1 MRDRLSSS
9 WAKVLTLGAVLALPL
24 PGFAQDQAQ
33 TEPAVAAQDVAA
45 AQDTAPA
52 TDALLTPDE
61 IDTLIGPVAL
71 FTDNLLAQVLTA
83 ATYPLDVVKAGRF
96 LAQSPDLS
104 DAARADA
111 VAQKNWDV
119 SVRQLAAGFPSV
131 ITRMADHIDWTEQVG
146 DAVLVQTDDVL
157 DSVQRLRALAKV
169 NGYLETNAAQVVEVS
184 ESAISIAPASPEV
197 IYVPTYQPSV
207 VYTTVAPPTAYY
219 VEDDDDWADA
229 LTAGAIFFGSAIL
242 INEIFDD
249 DDDWDG
255 YWGGRGSIDWDRGD
269 FYARPGIDINGDV
282 NIGRGD
288 VTIGGG
294 NRITNI
300 DRDTVNF
307 DRNRTD
313 IDLTNID
320 RTNIDRTKIDRT
332 DIDRTDIDRT
342 DIDRTNIDRTNIDRT
357 NIDRTKIDRT
367 KIDRTDIDRTDIDR
381 TKIDRTDIDRTR
393 IDRDTANAR
402 IGDLDRDGLDR
413 ARDKGFKPA
422 DADRDAA
429 RAKIEGRKARGEAT
443 ATLPIGS
450 GDRQRPAVQPGTKR
464 PELSRPA
471 ASTRP
476 ATTRPERNLQGAAAK
491 RPANVA
497 RPKTAKRPTAIKPPS
512 NATAFS
518 KSGGSRAAAAGSRGK
533 ASAGGR
539 RR

>member
-1 MRDRLSSS
+1 MKHRTRLAQDMRSQISSP
-9 WAKVLTLGAVLALPL
+9 WAKVLTLGALLALPFPAL
-24 PGFAQDQAQ
+24 AQDQTQ
-33 TEPAVAAQDVAA
+33 PEPAAA
-45 AQDTAPA
+45 AQSGPSAEDG
-52 TDALLTPDE
+52 LLSPDE

-83 ATYPLDVVKAGRF
+83 ATYPLDVVKADRF
-96 LAQSPDLS
+96 LDQSAELS

-111 VAQKNWDV
+111 VAQKDWDE
-119 SVRQLAAGFPSV
+119 SVQQLAAGFPTV

-169 NGYLETNAAQVVEVS
+169 NGYLETNAAQVVEVTDA
-184 ESAISIAPASPEV
+184 AISIAPASPEV

-219 VEDDDDWADA
+219 VSDDDDWEDA
-229 LTAGAIFFGSAIL
+229 LVAGAIFFGSAIL
-242 INEIFDD
+242 IDEIFD

-255 YWGGRGSIDWDRGD
+255 YWGGHGSINWNDGD
-269 FYARPGIDINGDV
+269 FYARPGIDIDGDV
-282 NIGRGD
+282 NIDRGD
-288 VTIGGG
+288 INIGSG
-294 NRITNI
+294 NRVTNF

-307 DRNRTD
+307 DRDTVN
-313 IDLTNID
+313 LD
-320 RTNIDRTKIDRT
+320 RN
-332 DIDRTDIDRT
+332 
-342 DIDRTNIDRTNIDRT
+342 RTNIDRTNI
-357 NIDRTKIDRT
+357 N
-367 KIDRTDIDRTDIDR
+367 
-381 TKIDRTDIDRTR
+381 
-393 IDRDTANAR
+393 RDTVNTR

-413 ARDKGFKPA
+413 VRDQGFKPA
-422 DADRDAA
+422 DADRDTA
-429 RAKIEGRKARGEAT
+429 RAKIEDRKARGEAT
-443 ATLPIGS
+443 ATLPVGA
-450 GDRQRPAVQPGTKR
+450 GERQRPAVQPGTKR

-476 ATTRPERNLQGAAAK
+476 ATTRPERSLEGAAAN

-497 RPKTAKRPTAIKPPS
+497 RPTTAKRPTAVKPQK

>member
-1 MRDRLSSS
+1 MRSRLSSS

-24 PGFAQDQAQ
+24 PGLAQDQAQ
-33 TEPAVAAQDVAA
+33 VEPVTAAQDVAS
-45 AQDTAPA
+45 A
-52 TDALLTPDE
+52 TNALLTPDE

-83 ATYPLDVVKAGRF
+83 ATYPLDVVKADRF

-111 VAQKNWDV
+111 VAQKDWDD
-119 SVRQLAAGFPSV
+119 SVQQLAAGFPTV
-131 ITRMADHIDWTEQVG
+131 ITRMADHIEWTEQVG

-157 DSVQRLRALAKV
+157 DSVQRLRALAKG
-169 NGYLETNAAQVVEVS
+169 NGYLESNAAQIVEVTD
-184 ESAISIAPASPEV
+184 SAISIAPASPEV

-207 VYTTVAPPTAYY
+207 VYTNVAPPTAYY
-219 VEDDDDWADA
+219 VEDDDNWEDA

-249 DDDWDG
+249 DDWDG
-255 YWGGRGSIDWDRGD
+255 YWGGRGSINWDDGD

-282 NIGRGD
+282 NIDRGN

-294 NRITNI
+294 NRITTI
-300 DRDTVNF
+300 DRDTVNL
-307 DRNRTD
+307 DRSRT
-313 IDLTNID
+313 T
-320 RTNIDRTKIDRT
+320 
-332 DIDRTDIDRT
+332 
-342 DIDRTNIDRTNIDRT
+342 
-357 NIDRTKIDRT
+357 
-367 KIDRTDIDRTDIDR
+367 
-381 TKIDRTDIDRTR
+381 
-393 IDRDTANAR
+393 IDRDAVNTR

-413 ARDKGFKPA
+413 ARDQGFKPA

-429 RAKIEGRKARGEAT
+429 RAKIEDRKARGEAP
-443 ATLPIGS
+443 ATLPVGT
-450 GDRQRPAVQPGTKR
+450 GDRPQSAVQPGTKR

-476 ATTRPERNLQGAAAK
+476 ATTRPERSLPGTSAS

-497 RPKTAKRPTAIKPPS
+497 RPTTAKRPTAVKPTP

>member
-1 MRDRLSSS
+1 MTHRTHLAPDMRGQLSSS
-9 WAKVLTLGAVLALPL
+9 WAKVLTLGAVLALPI

-33 TEPAVAAQDVAA
+33 TAPAVAAQDVAA

-111 VAQKNWDV
+111 VAQKDWDV
-119 SVRQLAAGFPSV
+119 SVQQLAAGFPSV

-307 DRNRTD
+307 DRSRTD

-320 RTNIDRTKIDRT
+320 RTNIDRT
-332 DIDRTDIDRT
+332 
-342 DIDRTNIDRTNIDRT
+342 N
-357 NIDRTKIDRT
+357 
-367 KIDRTDIDRTDIDR
+367 
-381 TKIDRTDIDRTR
+381 IDRTR

>member
-1 MRDRLSSS
+1 MHRTRLALDMHSEAPFS
-9 WAKVLTLGAVLALPL
+9 WAKVLTLGALLALPL
-24 PGFAQDQAQ
+24 PAFAQDQTQA
-33 TEPAVAAQDVAA
+33 EPAALAQDGPSAE
-45 AQDTAPA
+45 DP
-52 TDALLTPDE
+52 LLSADE

-71 FTDNLLAQVLTA
+71 FTDNLLAQILTA
-83 ATYPLDVVKAGRF
+83 ATYPLDVVKADRF
-96 LAQSPDLS
+96 LDQSADLS

-111 VAQKNWDV
+111 VAQKDWDV
-119 SVRQLAAGFPSV
+119 SVRQLAAGFPTV

-169 NGYLETNAAQVVEVS
+169 NGYLETNAAQVVEVTDT
-184 ESAISIAPASPEV
+184 AISIAPASPEV

-219 VEDDDDWADA
+219 VSDDDDWEDA

-249 DDDWDG
+249 DDWDG
-255 YWGGRGSIDWDRGD
+255 YWGGRGSINWNDGD

-282 NIGRGD
+282 NIDRGD

-300 DRDTVNF
+300 DRNTVNL
-307 DRNRTD
+307 DR
-313 IDLTNID
+313 DLTNIN
-320 RTNIDRTKIDRT
+320 RTNIDRDAVNT
-332 DIDRTDIDRT
+332 
-342 DIDRTNIDRTNIDRT
+342 
-357 NIDRTKIDRT
+357 
-367 KIDRTDIDRTDIDR
+367 
-381 TKIDRTDIDRTR
+381 
-393 IDRDTANAR
+393 R

-413 ARDKGFKPA
+413 ARDQGFKPA
-422 DADRDAA
+422 NADRDAA
-429 RAKIEGRKARGEAT
+429 RAKIEDRKARGEAT
-443 ATLPIGS
+443 ATLPVGA

-476 ATTRPERNLQGAAAK
+476 ATTKPERSLQGTAAN

-497 RPKTAKRPTAIKPPS
+497 RPTTAKRPTSIKAPP

>member
-1 MRDRLSSS
+1 M
-9 WAKVLTLGAVLALPL
+9 
-24 PGFAQDQAQ
+24 
-33 TEPAVAAQDVAA
+33 
-45 AQDTAPA
+45 
-52 TDALLTPDE
+52 
-61 IDTLIGPVAL
+61 
-71 FTDNLLAQVLTA
+71 
-83 ATYPLDVVKAGRF
+83 VKADRF
-96 LAQSPDLS
+96 LDQSADLS

-111 VAQKNWDV
+111 VAQKDWDV
-119 SVRQLAAGFPSV
+119 SVQQLAAGFPTV

-169 NGYLETNAAQVVEVS
+169 NGYLESNAAQVVEVTDT
-184 ESAISIAPASPEV
+184 AISIAPASPEV

-219 VEDDDDWADA
+219 VEDDDDWEDA

-249 DDDWDG
+249 DDWDG
-255 YWGGRGSIDWDRGD
+255 YWGGRGSINWNDGD

-282 NIGRGD
+282 NIDRGD

-300 DRDTVNF
+300 DRNTVNL
-307 DRNRTD
+307 DR
-313 IDLTNID
+313 DLTNIN
-320 RTNIDRTKIDRT
+320 RTNIDRDAVNT
-332 DIDRTDIDRT
+332 
-342 DIDRTNIDRTNIDRT
+342 
-357 NIDRTKIDRT
+357 
-367 KIDRTDIDRTDIDR
+367 
-381 TKIDRTDIDRTR
+381 
-393 IDRDTANAR
+393 R

-413 ARDKGFKPA
+413 ARDQGFKPA
-422 DADRDAA
+422 EADRDAA
-429 RAKIEGRKARGEAT
+429 RAKIEDRKARGEAT
-443 ATLPIGS
+443 ATLPIGA

-476 ATTRPERNLQGAAAK
+476 ATTKPERSLQGAAAN

-497 RPKTAKRPTAIKPPS
+497 RPTTAKRPTAIKAPP

>member
-33 TEPAVAAQDVAA
+33 TEPAVAAQEVAA

-104 DAARADA
+104 DAGRADA
-111 VAQKNWDV
+111 VAQKDWDV

-307 DRNRTD
+307 DRSRTD

-320 RTNIDRTKIDRT
+320 RTNIDRTKIDRRNIDRT
-332 DIDRTDIDRT
+332 NIDRTDFDRTDFDRT
-342 DIDRTNIDRTNIDRT
+342 DIDRTNIDRTN
-357 NIDRTKIDRT
+357 
-367 KIDRTDIDRTDIDR
+367 
-381 TKIDRTDIDRTR
+381 IDRTR

-413 ARDKGFKPA
+413 ARDRGFKPA

-512 NATAFS
+512 NATAFT

>member
-1 MRDRLSSS
+1 MTHKTHLAPDLRGRLSSS
-9 WAKVLTLGAVLALPL
+9 WAKVLTLGAVLVLPL

-83 ATYPLDVVKAGRF
+83 ATYPLDVAKAGRF

-111 VAQKNWDV
+111 VAQKDWDV
-119 SVRQLAAGFPSV
+119 SVQQLAAGFPSV

-146 DAVLVQTDDVL
+146 DVVLVQTDDVL
-157 DSVQRLRALAKV
+157 DSVQRLRSLAKV

-184 ESAISIAPASPEV
+184 DTAISIAPASPEV

-219 VEDDDDWADA
+219 VEDDDDWEDA

-249 DDDWDG
+249 DDWDG
-255 YWGGRGSIDWDRGD
+255 YWGGRGSINWDDGD

-332 DIDRTDIDRT
+332 N
-342 DIDRTNIDRTNIDRT
+342 IDRTNIDRTNIDRT
-357 NIDRTKIDRT
+357 NIDRTNIDRT
-367 KIDRTDIDRTDIDR
+367 NIDRTNIDRTNIDR
-381 TKIDRTDIDRTR
+381 TSIDRTS

-476 ATTRPERNLQGAAAK
+476 ATTRPERNLQGAAAN

-497 RPKTAKRPTAIKPPS
+497 RPTTAKRPTAIKPPS
-512 NATAFS
+512 NATAFT

>member
-1 MRDRLSSS
+1 VTHRTHLAPDMRGQLSSS

-33 TEPAVAAQDVAA
+33 TEPAVAAQEVAA

-111 VAQKNWDV
+111 VAQKDWDV
-119 SVRQLAAGFPSV
+119 SVQQLAAGFPSV

-157 DSVQRLRALAKV
+157 DSVQRLRSLAKV

-219 VEDDDDWADA
+219 VEDDDDWEDA

-249 DDDWDG
+249 DDWDG
-255 YWGGRGSIDWDRGD
+255 YWGGRGSIDWDHGD

-307 DRNRTD
+307 DRSRTN

-320 RTNIDRTKIDRT
+320 RTNIDRRNIDRTKIDRT
-332 DIDRTDIDRT
+332 NIDRTKIDRT

-357 NIDRTKIDRT
+357 NIDRTS
-367 KIDRTDIDRTDIDR
+367 
-381 TKIDRTDIDRTR
+381 

-413 ARDKGFKPA
+413 ARDRGFKPA

-497 RPKTAKRPTAIKPPS
+497 RPTTAKRPTAIKTPS
-512 NATAFS
+512 NATAFT

-533 ASAGGR
+533 ASAGDR

>member
-1 MRDRLSSS
+1 
-9 WAKVLTLGAVLALPL
+9 
-24 PGFAQDQAQ
+24 
-33 TEPAVAAQDVAA
+33 
-45 AQDTAPA
+45 
-52 TDALLTPDE
+52 
-61 IDTLIGPVAL
+61 
-71 FTDNLLAQVLTA
+71 
-83 ATYPLDVVKAGRF
+83 
-96 LAQSPDLS
+96 
-104 DAARADA
+104 
-111 VAQKNWDV
+111 
-119 SVRQLAAGFPSV
+119 
-131 ITRMADHIDWTEQVG
+131 
-146 DAVLVQTDDVL
+146 
-157 DSVQRLRALAKV
+157 VQRLRALAKV
-169 NGYLETNAAQVVEVS
+169 NGYLESNAAQVVEVT

-207 VYTTVAPPTAYY
+207 VYTTAAPPTAYY
-219 VEDDDDWADA
+219 VEDDDDWEDA

-249 DDDWDG
+249 DDWDG
-255 YWGGRGSIDWDRGD
+255 YWGGRGSINWDDGD

-282 NIGRGD
+282 NIDRGD
-288 VTIGGG
+288 VTIAGR

-307 DRNRTD
+307 DR
-313 IDLTNID
+313 DLTNIN
-320 RTNIDRTKIDRT
+320 RTT
-332 DIDRTDIDRT
+332 
-342 DIDRTNIDRTNIDRT
+342 
-357 NIDRTKIDRT
+357 
-367 KIDRTDIDRTDIDR
+367 
-381 TKIDRTDIDRTR
+381 
-393 IDRDTANAR
+393 IDRDAVNTR

-413 ARDKGFKPA
+413 ARDQGFKPA

-429 RAKIEGRKARGEAT
+429 RAKIEDRKARGEAT
-443 ATLPIGS
+443 ATLPIGA

-476 ATTRPERNLQGAAAK
+476 ATTRPERSLQGAAAN

-497 RPKTAKRPTAIKPPS
+497 RPTTAKRPTAMKPPP

>member
-1 MRDRLSSS
+1 MRSRLSTS
-9 WAKVLTLGAVLALPL
+9 WAKVLTLGALLALPL
-24 PGFAQDQAQ
+24 PAFAQDQTQA
-33 TEPAVAAQDVAA
+33 EPAALAQDGPSAE
-45 AQDTAPA
+45 DS
-52 TDALLTPDE
+52 LLSADE

-71 FTDNLLAQVLTA
+71 FTDNLLAQILTA
-83 ATYPLDVVKAGRF
+83 ATYPLDVVKADRF
-96 LAQSPDLS
+96 LDQSADLS

-111 VAQKNWDV
+111 VAQKDWDV
-119 SVRQLAAGFPSV
+119 SVQQLAAGFPTV

-169 NGYLETNAAQVVEVS
+169 NGYLETNAAQVVEVTDT
-184 ESAISIAPASPEV
+184 AISIAPASPEV

-219 VEDDDDWADA
+219 VSDDDDWEDA

-249 DDDWDG
+249 DDWDG
-255 YWGGRGSIDWDRGD
+255 YWGGRGSINWNDGD

-282 NIGRGD
+282 NIDRGD

-300 DRDTVNF
+300 DRNTVNL
-307 DRNRTD
+307 DR
-313 IDLTNID
+313 DLTNIN
-320 RTNIDRTKIDRT
+320 RTNIDRDAVNT
-332 DIDRTDIDRT
+332 
-342 DIDRTNIDRTNIDRT
+342 
-357 NIDRTKIDRT
+357 
-367 KIDRTDIDRTDIDR
+367 
-381 TKIDRTDIDRTR
+381 
-393 IDRDTANAR
+393 R

-413 ARDKGFKPA
+413 ARDQGFKPA
-422 DADRDAA
+422 NADRDAA
-429 RAKIEGRKARGEAT
+429 RAKIEDRKARGEAT
-443 ATLPIGS
+443 ATLPVGA

-476 ATTRPERNLQGAAAK
+476 ATTKPERSLQGTAAN

-497 RPKTAKRPTAIKPPS
+497 RPTTAKRPTSIKAPP

>member
-1 MRDRLSSS
+1 VTHRTRLAPDMRSRLSSS

-24 PGFAQDQAQ
+24 PGLAQDQAPV
-33 TEPAVAAQDVAA
+33 EPVTAAQDVAA
-45 AQDTAPA
+45 TQDVASA

-83 ATYPLDVVKAGRF
+83 ATYPLDVVKADRF

-111 VAQKNWDV
+111 VAQKDWDE
-119 SVRQLAAGFPSV
+119 SVQQLAAGFPTV

-169 NGYLETNAAQVVEVS
+169 NGYLETNAAQVVEVTD
-184 ESAISIAPASPEV
+184 SAISIAPASPEV

-219 VEDDDDWADA
+219 VKDDDDWEDA

-249 DDDWDG
+249 DDWDG
-255 YWGGRGSIDWDRGD
+255 YWGGRGSINWDDGD

-282 NIGRGD
+282 NIDRGD
-288 VTIGGG
+288 VTLGGG

-307 DRNRTD
+307 DR
-313 IDLTNID
+313 DLSNIN
-320 RTNIDRTKIDRT
+320 RTNIDRE
-332 DIDRTDIDRT
+332 
-342 DIDRTNIDRTNIDRT
+342 
-357 NIDRTKIDRT
+357 
-367 KIDRTDIDRTDIDR
+367 
-381 TKIDRTDIDRTR
+381 
-393 IDRDTANAR
+393 AVNAR

-413 ARDKGFKPA
+413 ARDQGFKPA

-429 RAKIEGRKARGEAT
+429 RAKIEDRKARGEAT
-443 ATLPIGS
+443 ATLPIGA

-464 PELSRPA
+464 PDLSRPA
-471 ASTRP
+471 
-476 ATTRPERNLQGAAAK
+476 ATTRPERNLQGAAAN

-497 RPKTAKRPTAIKPPS
+497 RPTTAKRPTAVKPTP

>member
-1 MRDRLSSS
+1 MTHRTHLAPDMRGRLSSS

-83 ATYPLDVVKAGRF
+83 ATYPLDVAKAGRF

-119 SVRQLAAGFPSV
+119 SVRQLAAGFPTV

-157 DSVQRLRALAKV
+157 DSVQRLRSLAKV

-219 VEDDDDWADA
+219 VEDDDDWEDA

-249 DDDWDG
+249 DDWDG
-255 YWGGRGSIDWDRGD
+255 YWGGRGSINWDDRD

-320 RTNIDRTKIDRT
+320 RTK
-332 DIDRTDIDRT
+332 
-342 DIDRTNIDRTNIDRT
+342 IDRTNIDRT

-367 KIDRTDIDRTDIDR
+367 DIDRTNIDR
-381 TKIDRTDIDRTR
+381 TN
-393 IDRDTANAR
+393 IDRDRANAR

-413 ARDKGFKPA
+413 ARDQGFKPA

-429 RAKIEGRKARGEAT
+429 RAKIESRKARGEAT
-443 ATLPIGS
+443 ATLPIGA

-497 RPKTAKRPTAIKPPS
+497 RPTTAKRPTAIKPPS
-512 NATAFS
+512 NVTAFS

>member
-1 MRDRLSSS
+1 MTHRTHLAPDMRSRLSSS
-9 WAKVLTLGAVLALPL
+9 WAKVLTLGAVLALPF

-33 TEPAVAAQDVAA
+33 TEAAVAAQDVAA

-83 ATYPLDVVKAGRF
+83 ATYPLDVAKAGRF

-157 DSVQRLRALAKV
+157 DSVQRLRSLAKV

-219 VEDDDDWADA
+219 VEDDDDWEDA

-249 DDDWDG
+249 DDWDG
-255 YWGGRGSIDWDRGD
+255 YWGGRGSINWNDRD

-313 IDLTNID
+313 IDI
-320 RTNIDRTKIDRT
+320 TNIDRTK
-332 DIDRTDIDRT
+332 
-342 DIDRTNIDRTNIDRT
+342 IDRTNIDRTNIDRT
-357 NIDRTKIDRT
+357 NIDRTKIDR
-367 KIDRTDIDRTDIDR
+367 DR
-381 TKIDRTDIDRTR
+381 
-393 IDRDTANAR
+393 ANAR

-413 ARDKGFKPA
+413 ARDQGFKPA

-429 RAKIEGRKARGEAT
+429 RAKIESRKARGEAT
-443 ATLPIGS
+443 ATLPIGA

-497 RPKTAKRPTAIKPPS
+497 RPTTAKRPTAIKPPS

>member
-1 MRDRLSSS
+1 MRSRLSSS
-9 WAKVLTLGAVLALPL
+9 WARVLTLAAVLALPL
-24 PGFAQDQAQ
+24 PGLAQDQAQ
-33 TEPAVAAQDVAA
+33 AEPGTSAQDIAS
-45 AQDTAPA
+45 AQDAVSA

-83 ATYPLDVVKAGRF
+83 ATYPLDVVKADRF

-111 VAQKNWDV
+111 VAQKDWDA
-119 SVRQLAAGFPSV
+119 SVQQLAAGFPTV
-131 ITRMADHIDWTEQVG
+131 ITRMAEHIDWTEQVG

-169 NGYLETNAAQVVEVS
+169 NGYLETNAAQVVEVADT
-184 ESAISIAPASPEV
+184 AISIAPASPDV

-207 VYTTVAPPTAYY
+207 VYTSVAPPTAYY
-219 VEDDDDWADA
+219 VSDDDDWEDA

-249 DDDWDG
+249 EDWDG
-255 YWGGRGSIDWDRGD
+255 YWGGRGSINWNDGD

-282 NIGRGD
+282 NIDRGD

-300 DRDTVNF
+300 DRDTVTL
-307 DRNRTD
+307 DR
-313 IDLTNID
+313 DLTNIN
-320 RTNIDRTKIDRT
+320 RTNIG
-332 DIDRTDIDRT
+332 
-342 DIDRTNIDRTNIDRT
+342 
-357 NIDRTKIDRT
+357 
-367 KIDRTDIDRTDIDR
+367 
-381 TKIDRTDIDRTR
+381 
-393 IDRDTANAR
+393 RDAVNTR

-413 ARDKGFKPA
+413 VRDQGFKPA
-422 DADRDAA
+422 TADRDAA
-429 RAKIEGRKARGEAT
+429 RAKIEERKARGEAT
-443 ATLPIGS
+443 ATLPIGT
-450 GDRQRPAVQPGTKR
+450 GDRQRPAVEPGTNR
-464 PELSRPA
+464 SDLSRPA

-476 ATTRPERNLQGAAAK
+476 AMTKPERSLQGAAAN

-497 RPKTAKRPTAIKPPS
+497 RPTTAKRPTAIKAPP

>member
-1 MRDRLSSS
+1 M
-9 WAKVLTLGAVLALPL
+9 GAVFALPL

-33 TEPAVAAQDVAA
+33 TAPAVAAQEVAA

-111 VAQKNWDV
+111 VAQKDWDV
-119 SVRQLAAGFPSV
+119 SVQQLAAGFPSV

-157 DSVQRLRALAKV
+157 DSVQRLRSLAKV

-219 VEDDDDWADA
+219 VEDDDDWEDA

-249 DDDWDG
+249 DDWDG
-255 YWGGRGSIDWDRGD
+255 YWGGRGSIDWDHGD
-269 FYARPGIDINGDV
+269 FYARSGIDINGDV

-307 DRNRTD
+307 DRSRTN

-320 RTNIDRTKIDRT
+320 RTNIDRRNIDRT
-332 DIDRTDIDRT
+332 NIDRTNIDRT

-357 NIDRTKIDRT
+357 NIDRTNIDRT
-367 KIDRTDIDRTDIDR
+367 NIDRTNIDRTNIDR
-381 TKIDRTDIDRTR
+381 TNIDRTNIDRTNIDR
-393 IDRDTANAR
+393 TNIDRTNIDRTSIDRDTANAR

-413 ARDKGFKPA
+413 ARDRGFKPA

-497 RPKTAKRPTAIKPPS
+497 RPTTAKRPTAIKTPS
-512 NATAFS
+512 NATAFT

-533 ASAGGR
+533 ASAGGIR
-539 RR
+539 R

>member
-1 MRDRLSSS
+1 MAKSRQTRLQDRKSSPKWNGTTKGECIVTHRTHLAPGMRGRLSSS
-9 WAKVLTLGAVLALPL
+9 WAKALTLGAVLALPL

-33 TEPAVAAQDVAA
+33 TEPAVAAQNVAA

-83 ATYPLDVVKAGRF
+83 ATYPLDVVKADRF

-111 VAQKNWDV
+111 VAQKDWDV
-119 SVRQLAAGFPSV
+119 SVQQLAAGFPSV

-184 ESAISIAPASPEV
+184 DSVISIAPASPEV

-219 VEDDDDWADA
+219 VEDDDDWEDA
-229 LTAGAIFFGSAIL
+229 LAAGAIFFGSAIL

-249 DDDWDG
+249 DDWDG
-255 YWGGRGSIDWDRGD
+255 YWGGRGSINWDHGD

-294 NRITNI
+294 NRITSI
-300 DRDTVNF
+300 DRDTVNV
-307 DRNRTD
+307 DRNRTS
-313 IDLTNID
+313 ID
-320 RTNIDRTKIDRT
+320 RTNINNIN
-332 DIDRTDIDRT
+332 
-342 DIDRTNIDRTNIDRT
+342 RTNIDRTNIDRT
-357 NIDRTKIDRT
+357 
-367 KIDRTDIDRTDIDR
+367 
-381 TKIDRTDIDRTR
+381 R
-393 IDRDTANAR
+393 IDRDTVNAR

-413 ARDKGFKPA
+413 ARDQGFKPA

-443 ATLPIGS
+443 ATLPIGL
-450 GDRQRPAVQPGTKR
+450 GERQRPAVQPGTKR

-471 ASTRP
+471 ASARP
-476 ATTRPERNLQGAAAK
+476 ATTRPERNLQGAAAQ

-497 RPKTAKRPTAIKPPS
+497 RPTTAKRPTAIKPPS

-533 ASAGGR
+533 ASAGVR

>member
-1 MRDRLSSS
+1 VTHRTRLAQGVRSETSFS
-9 WAKVLTLGAVLALPL
+9 WAKILTLGTLLALPL
-24 PGFAQDQAQ
+24 PGLAQGQAQ
-33 TEPAVAAQDVAA
+33 PEPAVAAQDGL
-45 AQDTAPA
+45 PA
-52 TDALLTPDE
+52 EDALLTPDE

-71 FTDNLLAQVLTA
+71 FTDNLLAQILTA
-83 ATYPLDVVKAGRF
+83 ATYPLDVIKADRF
-96 LAQSPDLS
+96 LAQSMDFS
-104 DAARADA
+104 DADRADA
-111 VAQKNWDV
+111 VAQKDWDV
-119 SVRQLAAGFPSV
+119 SVQQLAAGFPTV

-169 NGYLETNAAQVVEVS
+169 NGYLETNAAQVVEVTDT
-184 ESAISIAPASPEV
+184 AISITPASPEV

-219 VEDDDDWADA
+219 VSDDDDWQDA

-249 DDDWDG
+249 DDWDG
-255 YWGGRGSIDWDRGD
+255 YWGGRGSINWNDGD
-269 FYARPGIDINGDV
+269 FYARPGINIDGDV

-294 NRITNI
+294 NRITNFDRDTVNF

-307 DRNRTD
+307 DRNR
-313 IDLTNID
+313 INMD
-320 RTNIDRTKIDRT
+320 RTNIDRNTVNT
-332 DIDRTDIDRT
+332 
-342 DIDRTNIDRTNIDRT
+342 
-357 NIDRTKIDRT
+357 
-367 KIDRTDIDRTDIDR
+367 
-381 TKIDRTDIDRTR
+381 
-393 IDRDTANAR
+393 R

-413 ARDKGFKPA
+413 ARDQGFKPA
-422 DADRDAA
+422 NADRDAA

-443 ATLPIGS
+443 ATLPLGA

-471 ASTRP
+471 AATRP
-476 ATTRPERNLQGAAAK
+476 ATARPERSLQGAAAN

-497 RPKTAKRPTAIKPPS
+497 RPATAKRPTAKKPPP

-533 ASAGGR
+533 ASAGGKR
-539 RR
+539 R

>member
-1 MRDRLSSS
+1 MTHRTHLAPDMRGQLSSS

-33 TEPAVAAQDVAA
+33 TEPAVAAQEIAA

-111 VAQKNWDV
+111 VAQKDWDV
-119 SVRQLAAGFPSV
+119 SVQQLAAGFPSV

-219 VEDDDDWADA
+219 VEDDDDWEDA

-242 INEIFDD
+242 INEIFD

-307 DRNRTD
+307 DRSRTD

-320 RTNIDRTKIDRT
+320 RTNIDRT
-332 DIDRTDIDRT
+332 
-342 DIDRTNIDRTNIDRT
+342 N
-357 NIDRTKIDRT
+357 
-367 KIDRTDIDRTDIDR
+367 
-381 TKIDRTDIDRTR
+381 IDRTR